1 MLGRPSPCERPLV
14 TDSAT
19 GRPTRG
25 DVWRS
30 ALIERG
36 GLLGLATLVL
46 YVWLAP
52 AHIVDGDNAEFSTLG
67 LIGGTAHPSGY
78 PLYLMWLRAMQWL
91 PGSTPAH
98 TAALANAMIGA
109 GAIVMLQAACRAWGA
124 RPLAATVTAAM
135 FAGAPIAIRIG
146 TRAEVFGLNCLV
158 VATVLWLAA
167 VGGPLRGGWRALALG
182 LVAGLGMSNHLTC
195 TLVTPVGVLGVVR
208 AAREGRAPVGLGLAL
223 AGLAIGVT
231 PYLYLFLTPDTPLS
245 WGTVRSLDD
254 LYGMVTRRDYGGAG
268 SFLPTDKVVP
278 ASAQLGALAGTLGRT
293 WLWLPGAL
301 GLVTLILRT
310 VRRADEPGD
319 ETRWAWGALAVS
331 WLLAGPLV
339 SLKFNIE
346 PAGLGLYVC
355 QRFHVLPALL
365 LGVPVAVGLDA
376 LAPWVRRLRMTALA
390 GTALAA
396 TLGLVVTA
404 GLSLPHVRRMHT
416 PAVEQYARNVLATLP
431 PNAVLFVG
439 QDDEYFGTSYL
450 QWALG
455 VRQDVTLVAWQLTPM
470 PWYARRIT
478 ARGVF
483 QPEGSA
489 APIVRVVEYLLA
501 HDRPVFIARARDA
514 VSETLLGELPGYQLG
529 TLIKV
534 LPRGTPIPPLSTVLA
549 ENKQAFER
557 FQLGYPRPGDDDEFA
572 TAIHLRYESAWQLLA
587 RKLEAAG
594 LREDAAF
601 ARAVAA
607 ELGPVRR

>member
-1 MLGRPSPCERPLV
+1 MTS
-14 TDSAT
+14 S
-19 GRPTRG
+19 PTRA
-25 DVWRS
+25 DVWRT

-78 PLYLMWLRAMQWL
+78 PLYLIWLRAMQWL

-98 TAALANAMIGA
+98 TAALANAIIGA

-208 AAREGRAPVGLGLAL
+208 AAREGRAPAALGLAVL
-223 AGLAIGVT
+223 GLVLGVT
-231 PYLYLFLTPDTPLS
+231 PYLYLFVTPDTPLS

-268 SFLPTDKVVP
+268 SFLPTAKVVP

-293 WLWLPGAL
+293 WLWAPGVL
-301 GLVTLILRT
+301 GLVTLAWRS
-310 VRRADEPGD
+310 VRRADCPAD

-346 PAGLGLYVC
+346 PVGLGLYVC

-365 LGVPVAVGLDA
+365 LAVPIAVGLGA
-376 LAPWVRRLRMTALA
+376 LAPLVRRVRVTART

-396 TLGLVVTA
+396 TLGLVVTT

-431 PNAVLFVG
+431 PDAVLFIG
-439 QDDEYFGTSYL
+439 QDDEYFGTSYV

-470 PWYARRIT
+470 MWYGRRLT
-478 ARGVF
+478 ARGVY
-483 QPEGSA
+483 QPEGQG
-489 APIVRVVEYLLA
+489 PGIIRVATYLLA
-501 HDRPVFIARARDA
+501 HGRPVFVGRTRDA
-514 VSETLLGELPGYQLG
+514 ASETLLDALPGYQLG

-534 LPRGTPIPPLSTVLA
+534 LPPGTLIPPLPDVLA
-549 ENKQAFER
+549 ENKQVFER

-572 TAIHLRYESAWQLLA
+572 TAIHLRYESAWLLLS

-594 LREDAAF
+594 LSEDAAF

>member
-1 MLGRPSPCERPLV
+1 M
-14 TDSAT
+14 T
-19 GRPTRG
+19 GAPTRG
-25 DVWRS
+25 DVWRT

-46 YVWLAP
+46 YEWLAP

-78 PLYLMWLRAMQWL
+78 PLYLLWLRAMQWL

-98 TAALANAMIGA
+98 TAALANAIIGA

-124 RPLAATVTAAM
+124 RPLTATLTAAM

-208 AAREGRAPVGLGLAL
+208 AAREGRAPTALGLAL
-223 AGLAIGVT
+223 GGLALGVT
-231 PYLYLFLTPDTPLS
+231 PYVYLLVTADTPLS

-278 ASAQLGALAGTLGRT
+278 ATAQLGALAGTLGRT
-293 WLWLPGAL
+293 WLWAPGVL
-301 GLVTLILRT
+301 GLATLDLAERLAELSGART
-310 VRRADEPGD
+310 VPTD

-346 PAGLGLYVC
+346 PVGLGLYVC

-365 LGVPVAVGLDA
+365 LAVPIAVGLGA
-376 LAPWVRRLRMTALA
+376 MAPLVRRVRVTART

-396 TLGLVVTA
+396 TLGLVLTA

-439 QDDEYFGTSYL
+439 QDDEYFGTSYV

-470 PWYARRIT
+470 PWYARRLT

-489 APIVRVVEYLLA
+489 PPIVRVVEYLLA

-534 LPRGTPIPPLSTVLA
+534 LPRGTPIPPLAAVLA
-549 ENKQAFER
+549 ENKQVFER

-572 TAIHLRYESAWQLLA
+572 TAIHLRYESAWLLLG

-601 ARAVAA
+601 ARAVAG